1 MKKFT
6 IYGIIYI
13 YGHNSGGVELLF
25 YVALMTLDEENREFV
40 GQLYEKHKKKIYEIA
55 YAILKN
61 RHDAEEIVDEVM
73 INVIDNVE
81 KFVQSDGNETL
92 AQLVIYS
99 RNAAINLY
107 KVKKRRSA
115 NEIPFTYLNEE
126 GDNEDI
132 EIEDDAPGMDDVL
145 LSKENSEIVARY
157 VKQLTLEQQ
166 DAIMLVYTLGY
177 SNVEATNVLGISS
190 NAVGMRLFKAKKKL
204 IEIGG
209 DELHE
214 LV

>member
-1 MKKFT
+1 M
-6 IYGIIYI
+6 
-13 YGHNSGGVELLF
+13 LF
-25 YVALMTLDEENREFV
+25 YVALMTLDEENQEFV
-40 GQLYEKHKKKIYEIA
+40 GQLYEKYKKKIYEIA

-92 AQLVIYS
+92 AQLVIYN

-177 SNVEATNVLGISS
+177 SNVEAANVLGISS

>member
-1 MKKFT
+1 M
-6 IYGIIYI
+6 
-13 YGHNSGGVELLF
+13 LF
-25 YVALMTLDEENREFV
+25 YLALLTLDEDKQDFV

-55 YAILKN
+55 YKILKN

-73 INVIDNVE
+73 INVISNVE

-107 KVKKRRSA
+107 KVKKRRSEH
-115 NEIPFTYLNEE
+115 EIPFTYLNED

-132 EIEDDAPGMDDVL
+132 EIQDDAPGMDEVL
-145 LSKENSEIVARY
+145 LSKENSEIVAKY

-166 DAIMLVYTLGY
+166 DVIMLVYTLGY
-177 SNVEATNVLGISS
+177 SNVEAANVLGISS

-204 IEIGG
+204 LELGG

>member
-1 MKKFT
+1 M
-6 IYGIIYI
+6 
-13 YGHNSGGVELLF
+13 LF
-25 YVALMTLDEENREFV
+25 YVALMTLDEENQEFV

-177 SNVEATNVLGISS
+177 SNVEAANVLGISS

-204 IEIGG
+204 LELGG

>member
-1 MKKFT
+1 M
-6 IYGIIYI
+6 
-13 YGHNSGGVELLF
+13 LF
-25 YVALMTLDEENREFV
+25 YLALLTLDEDKQDFV

-55 YAILKN
+55 YKILKN

-73 INVIDNVE
+73 IKVISNVE

-107 KVKKRRSA
+107 KVKKRRSEH
-115 NEIPFTYLNEE
+115 EIPFTYLNED

-132 EIEDDAPGMDDVL
+132 EIQDDAPGMDEVL
-145 LSKENSEIVARY
+145 LSKENSEIVAKY

-166 DAIMLVYTLGY
+166 DVIMLVYTLGY
-177 SNVEATNVLGISS
+177 SNVEAANVLGISS

-204 IEIGG
+204 LELGG

>member
-1 MKKFT
+1 M
-6 IYGIIYI
+6 
-13 YGHNSGGVELLF
+13 LF
-25 YVALMTLDEENREFV
+25 YLALLTLDEDKQDFV

-55 YAILKN
+55 YKILKN
-61 RHDAEEIVDEVM
+61 GHDAEEIVNEVM
-73 INVIDNVE
+73 LNVISNVE

-115 NEIPFTYLNEE
+115 HEIPLTYLNEDGE
-126 GDNEDI
+126 NEDI
-132 EIEDDAPGMDDVL
+132 EIEDDAAGMDEVL

-157 VKQLTLEQQ
+157 VEQLTLEQQ

-177 SNVEATNVLGISS
+177 SNVEAANVLGISP

-204 IEIGG
+204 LEIGG
-209 DELHE
+209 DGLRELIPE
-214 LV
+214 Q

>member
-1 MKKFT
+1 
-6 IYGIIYI
+6 
-13 YGHNSGGVELLF
+13 
-25 YVALMTLDEENREFV
+25 MTLDEENQEFV
-40 GQLYEKHKKKIYEIA
+40 GQLYEKYKKKIYEIA

-177 SNVEATNVLGISS
+177 SNVEAANVLGISS

>member
-1 MKKFT
+1 M
-6 IYGIIYI
+6 
-13 YGHNSGGVELLF
+13 LF

-145 LSKENSEIVARY
+145 LSKENSEIVAKY

-177 SNVEATNVLGISS
+177 SNVEAANVLGISS

>member
-1 MKKFT
+1 M
-6 IYGIIYI
+6 
-13 YGHNSGGVELLF
+13 LF
-25 YVALMTLDEENREFV
+25 YLALLTLDEDKQDFV

-55 YAILKN
+55 YKILKN

-73 INVIDNVE
+73 INVISNVE

-115 NEIPFTYLNEE
+115 HEIPFTYLNED

-132 EIEDDAPGMDDVL
+132 EIEDDAAGMDEVL

-177 SNVEATNVLGISS
+177 SNVEAANVLGISS
-190 NAVGMRLFKAKKKL
+190 NTVGMRLFKAKKKL
-204 IEIGG
+204 LELGG

>member
-1 MKKFT
+1 M
-6 IYGIIYI
+6 
-13 YGHNSGGVELLF
+13 LF
-25 YVALMTLDEENREFV
+25 YLALLTLDEDKQDFV

-55 YAILKN
+55 YKILKN

-73 INVIDNVE
+73 INVIGNVE

-107 KVKKRRSA
+107 KVKKRRSEH
-115 NEIPFTYLNEE
+115 EIPFTYLNED

-145 LSKENSEIVARY
+145 LSKENSEIVAKY
-157 VKQLTLEQQ
+157 VKQLTFEQQ
-166 DAIMLVYTLGY
+166 DVIMLVYTLGY
-177 SNVEATNVLGISS
+177 SNVEAANVLGISS

-204 IEIGG
+204 LELGG

>member
-1 MKKFT
+1 M
-6 IYGIIYI
+6 
-13 YGHNSGGVELLF
+13 LF
-25 YVALMTLDEENREFV
+25 YLALLTLDEDKQDFV

-55 YAILKN
+55 YKILKN

-73 INVIDNVE
+73 INVIGNVE

-115 NEIPFTYLNEE
+115 HEIPFTYLNEDGE
-126 GDNEDI
+126 NEDI
-132 EIEDDAPGMDDVL
+132 EIEDDAAGMDEVL

-177 SNVEATNVLGISS
+177 SNVEAANVLGISS

-204 IEIGG
+204 LELGG

>member
-1 MKKFT
+1 M
-6 IYGIIYI
+6 
-13 YGHNSGGVELLF
+13 LF
-25 YVALMTLDEENREFV
+25 YLALLTLDEDKQDFV

-55 YAILKN
+55 YKILKN

-73 INVIDNVE
+73 INVIGNVE

-107 KVKKRRSA
+107 KVKKRRSEH
-115 NEIPFTYLNEE
+115 EIPFTYLNED

-132 EIEDDAPGMDDVL
+132 EIEDDAPRTDENINR
-145 LSKENSEIVARY
+145 LSKY
-157 VKQLTLEQQ
+157 VKQLTFEQQ
-166 DAIMLVYTLGY
+166 DVIMLVYTLGY
-177 SNVEATNVLGISS
+177 SNVEAANVLGISS

-204 IEIGG
+204 LELGG

>member
-1 MKKFT
+1 MKKIT

-13 YGHNSGGVELLF
+13 YGHTLGGVVLLF
-25 YVALMTLDEENREFV
+25 YLALLTLDEDKQDFV

-55 YAILKN
+55 YKILKN

-73 INVIDNVE
+73 INVIGNVE

-107 KVKKRRSA
+107 KVKKRRSEH
-115 NEIPFTYLNEE
+115 EIPFTYLNED

-132 EIEDDAPGMDDVL
+132 EIEDDAPGMDEVL
-145 LSKENSEIVARY
+145 LSKENSEIVAKY
-157 VKQLTLEQQ
+157 VKQLTFEQQ
-166 DAIMLVYTLGY
+166 DVIMLVYTLGY
-177 SNVEATNVLGISS
+177 SNVEAANVLGISS

-204 IEIGG
+204 LELGG

>member
-1 MKKFT
+1 M
-6 IYGIIYI
+6 
-13 YGHNSGGVELLF
+13 LF
-25 YVALMTLDEENREFV
+25 YLALLTLDEDKQDFV

-55 YAILKN
+55 YKILKN

-73 INVIDNVE
+73 INVISNVE

-115 NEIPFTYLNEE
+115 HEIPFTYLNED

-132 EIEDDAPGMDDVL
+132 EIEDDAAGMDEVL

-177 SNVEATNVLGISS
+177 SNVEAANVLGISS

-204 IEIGG
+204 LELGG

>member
-1 MKKFT
+1 MKKTT

-13 YGHNSGGVELLF
+13 YGHTLGGVVLLF
-25 YVALMTLDEENREFV
+25 YLALLTLDEDKQDFV

-55 YAILKN
+55 YKILKN
-61 RHDAEEIVDEVM
+61 GHDAEEIVNEVM
-73 INVIDNVE
+73 LNVISNVE

-115 NEIPFTYLNEE
+115 HEIPLTYLNEDGE
-126 GDNEDI
+126 NEDI
-132 EIEDDAPGMDDVL
+132 EIEDDAAGMDEVL

-177 SNVEATNVLGISS
+177 SNVEAANVLGISS
-190 NAVGMRLFKAKKKL
+190 NAVGMRLFKAKIKL
-204 IEIGG
+204 LELGG

>member
-1 MKKFT
+1 M
-6 IYGIIYI
+6 

-177 SNVEATNVLGISS
+177 SNVEAANVLGISS

-204 IEIGG
+204 LELGG

>member
-1 MKKFT
+1 M
-6 IYGIIYI
+6 
-13 YGHNSGGVELLF
+13 LF
-25 YVALMTLDEENREFV
+25 YVALMTLDEENQEFV
-40 GQLYEKHKKKIYEIA
+40 GQLYEKYKKKIYEIA

-177 SNVEATNVLGISS
+177 SNVEAANVLGISS
-190 NAVGMRLFKAKKKL
+190 NVVGMRLFKAKKKL

>member
-1 MKKFT
+1 M
-6 IYGIIYI
+6 
-13 YGHNSGGVELLF
+13 LF
-25 YVALMTLDEENREFV
+25 YVALMTLDEENQEFV

-177 SNVEATNVLGISS
+177 SNVEAANVLGISS

>member
-1 MKKFT
+1 M
-6 IYGIIYI
+6 
-13 YGHNSGGVELLF
+13 LF
-25 YVALMTLDEENREFV
+25 YLALLTLDEDKQDFV

-55 YAILKN
+55 YKILKN

-73 INVIDNVE
+73 INVISNVE

-115 NEIPFTYLNEE
+115 HEIPLTYLNEDGE
-126 GDNEDI
+126 NEDI
-132 EIEDDAPGMDDVL
+132 EIEDDAAGMDEVL

-177 SNVEATNVLGISS
+177 SNVEAANVLGITS
-190 NAVGMRLFKAKKKL
+190 NAIGMRLFKAKKKL
-204 IEIGG
+204 LELGG

>member
-1 MKKFT
+1 M
-6 IYGIIYI
+6 
-13 YGHNSGGVELLF
+13 LF
-25 YVALMTLDEENREFV
+25 YVALITLDEENLEFV

-177 SNVEATNVLGISS
+177 SNVEAANVLGISS

>member
-1 MKKFT
+1 M
-6 IYGIIYI
+6 
-13 YGHNSGGVELLF
+13 YGHNSRGVELLF

-177 SNVEATNVLGISS
+177 SNVEAANVLGISS

>member
-1 MKKFT
+1 M
-6 IYGIIYI
+6 
-13 YGHNSGGVELLF
+13 LF
-25 YVALMTLDEENREFV
+25 YLALLTLDEDKQDFV

-55 YAILKN
+55 YKILKN

-73 INVIDNVE
+73 INVIGNVE

-107 KVKKRRSA
+107 KVKKRRSEH
-115 NEIPFTYLNEE
+115 EIPFTYLNED

-132 EIEDDAPGMDDVL
+132 EIEDDAPGMDEVL
-145 LSKENSEIVARY
+145 LSKENSEIVAKY
-157 VKQLTLEQQ
+157 VKQLTFEQQ
-166 DAIMLVYTLGY
+166 DVIMLVYTLGY
-177 SNVEATNVLGISS
+177 SNVEAANVLGISS

-204 IEIGG
+204 LELGG

>member
-1 MKKFT
+1 M
-6 IYGIIYI
+6 
-13 YGHNSGGVELLF
+13 LF
-25 YVALMTLDEENREFV
+25 YLALLTLDEDKQDSV

-55 YAILKN
+55 YKILKN
-61 RHDAEEIVDEVM
+61 GHDAEEIVNEVM
-73 INVIDNVE
+73 LNVISNVE

-115 NEIPFTYLNEE
+115 HEIPLTYLNEDGE
-126 GDNEDI
+126 NEDI
-132 EIEDDAPGMDDVL
+132 EIEDDAAGMDEVL

-177 SNVEATNVLGISS
+177 SNVEAANVLGISS

-204 IEIGG
+204 LELGG

>member
-1 MKKFT
+1 M
-6 IYGIIYI
+6 
-13 YGHNSGGVELLF
+13 LF

-145 LSKENSEIVARY
+145 LSNENSEIVAKY

-177 SNVEATNVLGISS
+177 SNVEAANVLGISS

>member
-1 MKKFT
+1 M
-6 IYGIIYI
+6 
-13 YGHNSGGVELLF
+13 LF
-25 YVALMTLDEENREFV
+25 YLALLTMDEDKQDFV

-55 YAILKN
+55 YKILKN

-73 INVIDNVE
+73 INVIGNVE

-107 KVKKRRSA
+107 KVKKRRSEH
-115 NEIPFTYLNEE
+115 EIPFTYLNED

-132 EIEDDAPGMDDVL
+132 EIEDDAPGMDEVL
-145 LSKENSEIVARY
+145 LSKENSEIVAKY
-157 VKQLTLEQQ
+157 VKQLTFEQQ
-166 DAIMLVYTLGY
+166 DVIMLVYTLGY
-177 SNVEATNVLGISS
+177 SNVEAANVLGISS

-204 IEIGG
+204 LELGG

>member
-1 MKKFT
+1 MKKIT

-13 YGHNSGGVELLF
+13 YGHTLGGVVLLF
-25 YVALMTLDEENREFV
+25 YLALLTLDEDKQDFV

-55 YAILKN
+55 YKILKN

-73 INVIDNVE
+73 INVISNVE

-107 KVKKRRSA
+107 KVKKRRSEH
-115 NEIPFTYLNEE
+115 EIPFTYLNED

-132 EIEDDAPGMDDVL
+132 EIQDDAPGMDEVL
-145 LSKENSEIVARY
+145 LSKENSEIVAKY

-166 DAIMLVYTLGY
+166 DVIMLVYTLGY
-177 SNVEATNVLGISS
+177 SNVEAANVLGISS

-204 IEIGG
+204 LELGG

>member
-1 MKKFT
+1 M
-6 IYGIIYI
+6 
-13 YGHNSGGVELLF
+13 LF
-25 YVALMTLDEENREFV
+25 YLALLTLDEDKQDFV

-55 YAILKN
+55 YKILKN

-73 INVIDNVE
+73 INVISNVE

-107 KVKKRRSA
+107 KVKKRRSEH
-115 NEIPFTYLNEE
+115 EIPFTYLNED

-132 EIEDDAPGMDDVL
+132 EIEDDAAGMDEVL

-177 SNVEATNVLGISS
+177 SNVEAANVLGISS
-190 NAVGMRLFKAKKKL
+190 NTVGMRLFKAKKKL
-204 IEIGG
+204 LELGG

>member
-1 MKKFT
+1 M
-6 IYGIIYI
+6 
-13 YGHNSGGVELLF
+13 LF
-25 YVALMTLDEENREFV
+25 YLALLTLDEDKQDFV

-55 YAILKN
+55 YKILKN

-73 INVIDNVE
+73 INVIGNVE

-115 NEIPFTYLNEE
+115 NEIPFTYLNED

-132 EIEDDAPGMDDVL
+132 EIEDDAPGMDEVL
-145 LSKENSEIVARY
+145 LSKENSEIVAKY
-157 VKQLTLEQQ
+157 VKQLTFEQQ
-166 DAIMLVYTLGY
+166 DVIMLVYTLGY
-177 SNVEATNVLGISS
+177 SNVEAANVLGISS

-204 IEIGG
+204 LELGG

>member
-1 MKKFT
+1 M
-6 IYGIIYI
+6 
-13 YGHNSGGVELLF
+13 LF
-25 YVALMTLDEENREFV
+25 YLALLTLDEDKQDFV

-55 YAILKN
+55 YKILKN

-73 INVIDNVE
+73 INVIGNVE

-107 KVKKRRSA
+107 KVKKRRSEH
-115 NEIPFTYLNEE
+115 EIPFTYLNED

-132 EIEDDAPGMDDVL
+132 EIQDDAPGMDEVL
-145 LSKENSEIVARY
+145 LSKENSEIVAKY

-166 DAIMLVYTLGY
+166 DVIMLVYTLGY
-177 SNVEATNVLGISS
+177 SNVEAANVLGISS

-204 IEIGG
+204 LELGG

>member
-25 YVALMTLDEENREFV
+25 YVALMTLDEENQEFV

-177 SNVEATNVLGISS
+177 SNVEAANVLGISS

>member
-1 MKKFT
+1 
-6 IYGIIYI
+6 
-13 YGHNSGGVELLF
+13 LLF
-25 YVALMTLDEENREFV
+25 YLALLTLDEDKQDFV

-55 YAILKN
+55 YKILKN
-61 RHDAEEIVDEVM
+61 GHDAEEIVNEVM
-73 INVIDNVE
+73 LNVISNVE

-115 NEIPFTYLNEE
+115 HEIPLTYLNEDGE
-126 GDNEDI
+126 NEDI
-132 EIEDDAPGMDDVL
+132 EIEDDAAGMDEVL

-157 VKQLTLEQQ
+157 VEQLTLEQQ

-177 SNVEATNVLGISS
+177 SNVEAANVLGISP

-204 IEIGG
+204 LEIGG
-209 DELHE
+209 DGLRELIPE
-214 LV
+214 Q

>member
-1 MKKFT
+1 M
-6 IYGIIYI
+6 
-13 YGHNSGGVELLF
+13 LF
-25 YVALMTLDEENREFV
+25 YLALLTLDEDKQDFV

-55 YAILKN
+55 YKILKN
-61 RHDAEEIVDEVM
+61 GHDAEEIVNEVM
-73 INVIDNVE
+73 LNVISNVE

-115 NEIPFTYLNEE
+115 HEIPLTYLNEDGE
-126 GDNEDI
+126 NEDI
-132 EIEDDAPGMDDVL
+132 EIEDDAAGMDEVL

-177 SNVEATNVLGISS
+177 SNVEAANVLGISS
-190 NAVGMRLFKAKKKL
+190 NAVGMRLFKAKIKL
-204 IEIGG
+204 LELGG

>member
-1 MKKFT
+1 M
-6 IYGIIYI
+6 
-13 YGHNSGGVELLF
+13 LF

-81 KFVQSDGNETL
+81 KFMQSDGNETL

-145 LSKENSEIVARY
+145 LSKENSEIVAKY

-177 SNVEATNVLGISS
+177 SNVEAANVLGISS

>member
-1 MKKFT
+1 M
-6 IYGIIYI
+6 
-13 YGHNSGGVELLF
+13 LF
-25 YVALMTLDEENREFV
+25 YVSLMTLDEENQEFV

-177 SNVEATNVLGISS
+177 SNVEAANVLGISS

>member
-177 SNVEATNVLGISS
+177 SNVEAANVLGISS

>member
-1 MKKFT
+1 M
-6 IYGIIYI
+6 
-13 YGHNSGGVELLF
+13 LF

-177 SNVEATNVLGISS
+177 SNVEAANVLGISS